1 MQVKEI
7 KKIVAEKASKE
18 NNDIQLYY
26 EDINYIV
33 NMPAAARKEILGIED
48 YNTMEMSIKLAR
60 IVDNTEELKK
70 CLQISLDRESE
81 EERTSLLGGVVMF
94 LTDKGSVD
102 YNYAIEKIKEVNS
115 KSKKVKRK

>member
-7 KKIVAEKASKE
+7 KKIVVQKASKE

-33 NMPAAARKEILGIED
+33 NMPASARKEILGIED